1 MNEVGAIIKRL
12 KNGKASGKD
21 GLTTELF
28 KHLDE
33 ESLVIITLTAFSYI
47 IKKIHSLGLI
57 IPIHKNG
64 STRMMSI
71 TIKRLLCCQLAS
83 TKIFTR
89 EPYSGVG

>member
-12 KNGKASGKD
+12 KSGKASGKD

-33 ESLVIITLTAFSYI
+33 ESLVIITLTALYNKNI
-47 IKKIHSLGLI
+47 YSLGLI

-71 TIKRLLCCQLAS
+71 TIKRLLCCQLAL